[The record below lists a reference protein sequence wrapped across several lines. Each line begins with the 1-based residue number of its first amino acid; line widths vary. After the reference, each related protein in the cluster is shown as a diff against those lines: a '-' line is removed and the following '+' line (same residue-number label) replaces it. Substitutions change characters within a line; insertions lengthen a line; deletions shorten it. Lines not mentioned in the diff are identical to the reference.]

1 MKYTIL
7 FSIIGL
13 FSTTQSI
20 GQSASANQQL
30 LNIIKNSDIGTNAIK
45 YSIEIGK
52 TAYNNNQKLSNDINS
67 VHPNLNKF
75 NSDFQKTIT
84 IVKSQSDR
92 DKIIFKSVEFGNSVI
107 MSPVYSVPVLG
118 NIMKEVNNQIFDA
131 AEKDLKRNY
140 EKKLAYSLEELR
152 KKNQAKYNEVI
163 QSNDYL
169 EVKKALDEVN
179 FFSNQ
184 DYKDL
189 APEFQELIEKSQQI
203 FLQESVNTTL
213 KRILDDVGNQ
223 KIEIGEVTKK
233 INGLSQFTYEFAKE
247 SNKRFDNLVNAQNEL
262 NTKVNSFYQEYQK
275 DKKALD
281 FMQDFMYSKMNT
293 KEKIS
298 ALESGLFP
306 GLNNEERNKLK
317 AQLSIVEKREEVI
330 NTAQEFFNSASISLK
345 IANDLG
351 LGNSPLVQDLSTAI
365 NYGQAAFGAV
375 TSFMSGNYLQAIS
388 TITGLFGGGK
398 PDIAEQ
404 RHKQIMERFDRIDK
418 KLEQI
423 DKKLD
428 ILIEGQK
435 TIIENQQKT
444 FDFLIQ
450 IADNINIQHNEIMNE
465 FKTVENAI
473 YINRELIMQD
483 WENKCQSC
491 LEIIQK
497 RLKLNIDNDLLPPYD
512 LLKKEYTNI
521 QSVILPECEKYTG
534 TYRFTIG
541 SAKKVNPYFYL
552 SSTINGIKDAN
563 KIDEMINLNS
573 QSFNLLFSSLEFNKS
588 DNEKQKLLTSLFYP
602 STNIGELDNKFN
614 SQYLQ
619 INDDNYKTDFTFFSK
634 LLSPLAISRHGYVI
648 RNIGFLVGLTDGKG
662 NLINWDM
669 FSNKDLTL
677 RDYQLY
683 TNEAVQLNNISI
695 AQQTLLSGDILL
707 PILYN
712 NLEVNKNDT
721 LLASLSKDLL
731 AKNATLATNFVN
743 YYFFKRTKSST
754 LNQSQYSFVY
764 NSKDST
770 LFSNNVLPIY
780 PVEYIDSL
788 DMRIKT
794 YNITKGWYMIISNL
808 PYRIPE
814 PNSINNISLVQM
826 ESLSTL
832 IDNRNKLY
840 RQLKSYNIYKGLTA
854 DQIIDLNFMI
864 IKTQN

>member
-1 MKYTIL
+1 MKYFITSFIFIL
-7 FSIIGL
+7 
-13 FSTTQSI
+13 STSHLI
-20 GQSASANQQL
+20 GQTPSVNQQL
-30 LNIIKNSDIGTNAIK
+30 LNIIKKSDIGTNAVK

-52 TAYNNNQKLSNDINS
+52 TVYNDNTKLSNDINL
-67 VHPNLNKF
+67 VHPNLNKY

-84 IVKSQSDR
+84 YVKSQSDR

-118 NIMKEVNNQIFDA
+118 NIMKEINNQIFDA

-152 KKNQAKYNEVI
+152 KNNQAKYNDVI
-163 QSNDYL
+163 KSKDYT

-184 DYKDL
+184 GYKNL
-189 APEFQELIEKSQQI
+189 APEFQELIEKSQQK

-213 KRILDDVGNQ
+213 KRILDDVGDQ
-223 KIEIGEVTKK
+223 KIEIEEVTKK

-247 SNKRFDNLVNAQNEL
+247 SNIRFEALVKTQDEL
-262 NTKVNSFYQEYQK
+262 NIKVNSFYKEYQK

-293 KEKIS
+293 KEKIN

-306 GLNNEERNKLK
+306 GLNNDERYKLK
-317 AQLSIVEKREEVI
+317 AELAIVEKREEVI
-330 NTAQEFFNSASISLK
+330 NTAQEFLNSASISLK

-351 LGNSPLVQDLSTAI
+351 LGSSPLVQDLSTAI
-365 NYGQAAFGAV
+365 SYGQAAFGAV

-388 TITGLFGGGK
+388 SITGLFGGGG

-404 RHKQIMERFDRIDK
+404 RHKQIMERFDRIDI

-450 IADNINIQHNEIMNE
+450 LADNINTQHIEIMNE

-473 YINRELIMQD
+473 YINRELIMED
-483 WENKCQSC
+483 WESKCQSC
-491 LEIIQK
+491 LEIIKK
-497 RLKLNIDNDLLPPYD
+497 RLKIDIDTDLLPPYD

-521 QSVILPECEKYTG
+521 QSIILPECEKYTG

-541 SAKKVNPYFYL
+541 GAKKVNPHFYL
-552 SSTINGIKDAN
+552 SSTISGIKEAN
-563 KIDEMINLNS
+563 KIVELINLNTE
-573 QSFNLLFSSLEFNKS
+573 SFNLLFSSSEFNKS
-588 DNEKQKLLTSLFYP
+588 DTDKQKLLTSLFYP
-602 STNIGELDNKFN
+602 STSIKELDNKFN
-614 SQYLQ
+614 CQYLQ
-619 INDDNYKTDFTFFSK
+619 ISDDNYKTDLSYFPN
-634 LLSPLAISRHGYVI
+634 LLSPYAISRHGYVI
-648 RNIGFLVGLTDGKG
+648 RNIGFLVGLTDGNRK
-662 NLINWDM
+662 LIDWDM
-669 FSNKDLTL
+669 FSDKKIRFRNFNLEL
-677 RDYQLY
+677 
-683 TNEAVQLNNISI
+683 NEAIQLNNVSI

-712 NLEVNKNDT
+712 NLEVKKGDT
-721 LLASLSKDLL
+721 LLKKISRDLL
-731 AKNATLATNFVN
+731 VKNSTLATNFVN
-743 YYFFKRTKSST
+743 YYFFKRTNST
-754 LNQSQYSFVY
+754 ILNQSQYSYIY
-764 NSKDST
+764 NSKDSL
-770 LFSNNVLPIY
+770 LFSNAVLPVF
-780 PVEYIDSL
+780 PVEYIDST

-794 YNITKGWYMIISNL
+794 YNLKEGWHMIISSL

-814 PNSINNISLVQM
+814 PSSINNISLVQT
-826 ESLSTL
+826 ESLTDL
-832 IDNRNKLY
+832 IENRNKLY
-840 RQLKSYNIYKGLTA
+840 KQLKSYTIYNGLSSE
-854 DQIIDLNFMI
+854 QITNLNYMI
-864 IKTQN
+864 IKTQD

>member
-1 MKYTIL
+1 MKFAIISFVLYL
-7 FSIIGL
+7 FL
-13 FSTTQSI
+13 
-20 GQSASANQQL
+20 SANLIAQTPSANQQL
-30 LNIIKNSDIGTNAIK
+30 LNIIKNSDIGANAIK

-52 TAYNNNQKLSNDINS
+52 TVYSNNQKLSSDINNI
-67 VHPNLNKF
+67 HPNLNKY

-84 IVKSQSDR
+84 NVKSQSDR

-152 KKNQAKYNEVI
+152 KKNQSKYNEVI
-163 QSNDYL
+163 QSNDYA

-179 FFSNQ
+179 FFTNQ
-184 DYKDL
+184 GYKDL
-189 APEFQELIEKSQQI
+189 APEFQELIEKSQQK

-213 KRILDDVGNQ
+213 KRVLDDVGNQ
-223 KIEIGEVTKK
+223 KIEIENVNSK
-233 INGLSQFTYEFAKE
+233 IDSLSQFTYRFAEE
-247 SNKRFDNLVNAQNEL
+247 SNNRFENLVKAQDEL
-262 NTKVNSFYQEYQK
+262 NGKVNSFYDEYKK

-306 GLNNEERNKLK
+306 GLNNEDRIKIK
-317 AQLSIVEKREEVI
+317 AELVIIEKREEVI
-330 NTAQEFFNSASISLK
+330 NTAQEFLNSASISLK
-345 IANDLG
+345 IAGDLG
-351 LGNSPLVQDLSTAI
+351 LDNSPLVQDLSTAI
-365 NYGQAAFGAV
+365 HYGQAAFGAV
-375 TSFMSGNYLQAIS
+375 TSFMSSNYLQAIS
-388 TITGLFGGGK
+388 SITGLFGGGG

-423 DKKLD
+423 ESKLN
-428 ILIEGQK
+428 ILIEGQQ
-435 TIIENQQKT
+435 TIIENQQRT

-450 IADNINIQHNEIMNE
+450 LANNINIQHIEVMNE

-473 YINRELIMQD
+473 YVNRELIMQD

-497 RLKLNIDNDLLPPYD
+497 RLQLDIDNDLLPSYN
-512 LLKKEYTNI
+512 LLKKEYTNVKSI
-521 QSVILPECEKYTG
+521 ILPECEKYTG

-541 SAKKVNPYFYL
+541 GAKKVNPHFYL
-552 SSTINGIKDAN
+552 SSTITGIKDAN
-563 KIDEMINLNS
+563 KIDDLIDLNT
-573 QSFNLLFSSLEFNKS
+573 QSFNLLFSSIEFNKS
-588 DNEKQKLLTSLFYP
+588 DVEKKKLLTSLFFP
-602 STNIGELDNKFN
+602 SSSIKELENKFN
-614 SQYLQ
+614 CDSLQ
-619 INDDNYKTDFTFFSK
+619 IEDNNYKTDITFFPT
-634 LLSPLAISRHGYVI
+634 LLSAQAVSRHGYVI
-648 RNIGFLVGLTDGKG
+648 RNIGFLVGLTDGNG

-669 FSNKDLTL
+669 FSNKDLAL

-695 AQQTLLSGDILL
+695 AQQALLSGDILL
-707 PILYN
+707 PILYK
-712 NLEVNKNDT
+712 NLEVNKSDT
-721 LLASLSKDLL
+721 LLYNLSKDLL
-731 AKNATLATNFVN
+731 SKNSTLAANFVN
-743 YYFFKRTKSST
+743 YYFYKRTNDST
-754 LNQSQYSFVY
+754 LNQSQYSYIY

-770 LFSNNVLPIY
+770 LFSNTILSVF

-788 DMRIKT
+788 DMRINT
-794 YNITKGWYMIISNL
+794 YNIKEGWYMIISKL

-814 PNSINNISLVQM
+814 PNSINNILLVQT
-826 ESLSTL
+826 ESLPTL
-832 IDNRNKLY
+832 IENRNKLY
-840 RQLKSYNIYKGLTA
+840 RQLKSYNIYRGLST
-854 DQIIDLNFMI
+854 DQVTDLNYLI
-864 IKTQN
+864 LKTQD